1 MHMRKCAE
9 SQFSLLFLLAFIWKK
24 ATLNESSKIYSSS
37 SKIVLP
43 KAMSFFKQVLSAV
56 LLQLV
61 ILQQVGSQNQFETH
75 YKTLI
80 GNLEGETLQHI
91 YDHVT
96 IKELRENAESFSET
110 CLTESNLEAAYVIG
124 NSSNVTSSELVTMC
138 PAILYRALTAEECN
152 PSEDEDEDKT
162 TGYGYTWG
170 FLSIF
175 LISLAPILGLPLL
188 MFEREKTWFH
198 AILQFLIGL
207 GVSTM
212 ACDSL
217 LHLWPESV
225 GLHGEGEDGS
235 NDRTYLWRTVGM
247 VGTLYVFFLF
257 EALCHQIFRVI
268 KGDDS
273 DTHSHGHSYNLSN
286 ADASVPPSK
295 EGVAENGFAI
305 DNKE

>member
-110 CLTESNLEAAYVIG
+110 VCRFRGTRDLLVFYIKIIFSVEFESDHFGHYFN
-124 NSSNVTSSELVTMC
+124 NRELV
-138 PAILYRALTAEECN
+138 
-152 PSEDEDEDKT
+152 
-162 TGYGYTWG
+162 
-170 FLSIF
+170 
-175 LISLAPILGLPLL
+175 LL
-188 MFEREKTWFH
+188 MK
-198 AILQFLIGL
+198 
-207 GVSTM
+207 
-212 ACDSL
+212 
-217 LHLWPESV
+217 
-225 GLHGEGEDGS
+225 
-235 NDRTYLWRTVGM
+235 
-247 VGTLYVFFLF
+247 
-257 EALCHQIFRVI
+257 
-268 KGDDS
+268 
-273 DTHSHGHSYNLSN
+273 N
-286 ADASVPPSK
+286 ADVHIFSSFD
-295 EGVAENGFAI
+295 EHLS
-305 DNKE
+305 